1 MAIDFGPKLNLFIN
15 ADINE
20 VYYDAFRPFLIGFDS
35 LVQATVISA
44 GGNTAPSSP
53 ANGDAYIVGT
63 SPTGT
68 WAGHGSALAVWST
81 EVTTPGT
88 NTKVPAWVYYT
99 PNNGWQVWSVGA
111 QQLLVFTNTGWQ
123 NLLVNVPQTNIN
135 NNWTAAQTFEEGW
148 VSDSN
153 VSVLATA
160 PATNSAN
167 QNSPIFEL
175 VGTIGTAV
183 HPRPTHGRGKCSPVR
198 EQIPL

>member
-68 WAGHGSALAVWST
+68 WQYGRQRSPRPALIQRYQHGFTTLQTTVGKCGASALS
-81 EVTTPGT
+81 
-88 NTKVPAWVYYT
+88 
-99 PNNGWQVWSVGA
+99 S
-111 QQLLVFTNTGWQ
+111 
-123 NLLVNVPQTNIN
+123 
-135 NNWTAAQTFEEGW
+135 
-148 VSDSN
+148 S
-153 VSVLATA
+153 
-160 PATNSAN
+160 
-167 QNSPIFEL
+167 
-175 VGTIGTAV
+175 
-183 HPRPTHGRGKCSPVR
+183 
-198 EQIPL
+198 